1 MNNHYYTLEEVMQK
15 LGKSRSTVLREAK
28 AGLIPSE
35 LEEGKTKG
43 RRYPKAAI
51 DALVEIKQAK
61 EKGKKTPKFVFS
73 PSTPNDLWTEVRI
86 GTELYGEDDI
96 VPFKKLLEWREINDD
111 IFMSLKEDGKVI
123 AYSSFM
129 PLEGGVIL
137 SLIEDKIRE
146 RDIPNSALKQ
156 WTDRNLSVYIASM
169 TAIRTE
175 NKEIDTKRGWMIVR
189 HALKWALSLDRQF
202 NIVDWYAIGATKDGQ
217 DLLED
222 LGFKEIVSLYDGE
235 RKGYKIQDIKHPIQL
250 ITKFIN
256 AMNLPDVDTKTKL
269 DT

>member
-1 MNNHYYTLEEVMQK
+1 MTSQYYTLEEVMQK
-15 LGKSRSTVLREAK
+15 LEKSRSTVLREAK

-35 LEEGKTKG
+35 LEEGKVKG

-51 DALVEIKQAK
+51 DALTELKQAK

-73 PSTPNDLWTEVRI
+73 PSTPNDLWAEVKI

-96 VPFKKLLEWREINDD
+96 VPFKQLLEWREINDD

-123 AYSSFM
+123 AYSSLM
-129 PLEGGVIL
+129 PLEEEVIL

-146 RDIPNSALKQ
+146 RDIPNTAIKQ
-156 WTDRNLSVYIASM
+156 WTDTRLSVYIASI
-169 TAIRTE
+169 TAIRTG
-175 NKEIDTKRGWMIVR
+175 NKAVDARRGWMIVR

-202 NIVDWYAIGATKDGQ
+202 NIVNWYAIGATKDGQ
-217 DLLED
+217 DLLEE
-222 LGFKEIVSLYDGE
+222 LGFQEIVSLYDGE
-235 RKGYKIQDIKHPIQL
+235 RRGYKVRDIKQPIQL

-256 AMNLPDVDTKTKL
+256 SMNLPDVDAKIEI

>member
-1 MNNHYYTLEEVMQK
+1 MSSQYYTLEEVMQK
-15 LGKSRSTVLREAK
+15 LAKSRSTVLREAK

-51 DALVEIKQAK
+51 DALVEIRQAK
-61 EKGKKTPKFVFS
+61 EKGKKAPKFVYS

-96 VPFKKLLEWREINDD
+96 VPFKRLLEWREINDE

-123 AYSSFM
+123 AYSSLM
-129 PLEGGVIL
+129 PLEEEVIL

-146 RDIPNSALKQ
+146 RDIPDSAIKQ
-156 WTDRNLSVYIASM
+156 WTDTKLSVYIASI
-169 TAIRTE
+169 TAIRTG
-175 NKEIDTKRGWMIVR
+175 NKEVDTRRGWMIVR

-202 NIVDWYAIGATKDGQ
+202 NIVNWYGIGATKEGQ
-217 DLLED
+217 ALLQE
-222 LGFKEIVSLYDGE
+222 LGFSEIVSLYEGE
-235 RKGYKIQDIKHPIQL
+235 RKGYKIRDIKQPIRL
-250 ITKFIN
+250 ITKLIDT
-256 AMNLPDVDTKTKL
+256 MNLPDVNIENRL

>member
-1 MNNHYYTLEEVMQK
+1 MSSQYYTLEEVMQK

-28 AGLIPSE
+28 TGLIPSE
-35 LEEGKTKG
+35 IEEGKTKG

-51 DALVEIKQAK
+51 DALAELKQAK
-61 EKGKKTPKFVFS
+61 EKDKKSPKFVFS
-73 PSTPNDLWTEVRI
+73 PSTPNDLWAEVKI

-96 VPFKKLLEWREINDD
+96 VPFKQLLEWREINDN

-123 AYSSFM
+123 AYSSLM
-129 PLEGGVIL
+129 PLEEEVIL

-146 RDIPNSALKQ
+146 RDIPNSALRQ
-156 WTDRNLSVYIASM
+156 WTDAKLSLYIASI
-169 TAIRTE
+169 TAIRTG
-175 NKEIDTKRGWMIVR
+175 NKDVDTRRGWMIVR

-202 NIVDWYAIGATKDGQ
+202 NIVNWYAIGATRDGQ
-217 DLLED
+217 ALLED
-222 LGFKEIVSLYDGE
+222 LGFQEIVSLYDGE
-235 RKGYKIQDIKHPIQL
+235 RKGYKIRDIKQPIRL

-256 AMNLPDVDTKTKL
+256 SMNLPDVDTKSES